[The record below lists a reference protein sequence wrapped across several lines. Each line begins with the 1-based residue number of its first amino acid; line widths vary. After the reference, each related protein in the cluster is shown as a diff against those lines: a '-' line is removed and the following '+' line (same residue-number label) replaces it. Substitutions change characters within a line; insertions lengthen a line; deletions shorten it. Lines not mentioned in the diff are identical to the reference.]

1 MALQELNESD
11 CTPYPPV
18 LALSR
23 HNGQRPEVL
32 NTWAMDGGEVQRP
45 GHYW

>member
-1 MALQELNESD
+1 MKEETVLHN
-11 CTPYPPV
+11 PPV

-32 NTWAMDGGEVQRP
+32 NAWAMDGGGVQRP
-45 GHYW
+45 GHCW